1 MNKSEINPMPDF
13 FDRYID
19 LVEEQDLV
27 KAMSLSIQN
36 LNMLDLSLYKEIGDH
51 VYKPGKWT
59 IKQIIQ
65 HIIDNERI
73 QSYRALRFS
82 RKDETVLPGYDETLL
97 ASNADTTNRTIKDL
111 IDELIVVRQSSL
123 LLFKSFSKDMSLS
136 KGICFNREISVL
148 GLGFVIIGHETHH
161 FNIIKERYYPLLNK

>member
-19 LVEEQDLV
+19 LVEEPFLLT
-27 KAMSLSIQN
+27 AMNLSIQN
-36 LNMLDLSLYKEIGDH
+36 LKTLNVALLKKIGDQ
-51 VYKPGKWT
+51 VYEPGKWT

-82 RKDETVLPGYDETLL
+82 RKDETVLPGYDEALL
-97 ASNADTTNRTIKDL
+97 ASNADTTHRTIEDL
-111 IDELIVVRQSSL
+111 IDELILVRQSSI
-123 LLFKSFSKDMSLS
+123 LLFKSFLEDMYLS

-148 GLGFVIIGHETHH
+148 GLGFVIVGHETHH
-161 FNIIKERYYPLLNK
+161 FNVIKERYYPLLSK

>member
-1 MNKSEINPMPDF
+1 MPDF

>member
-1 MNKSEINPMPDF
+1 MKKSEIDPMPDF

-27 KAMSLSIQN
+27 TAMNSSVQN
-36 LNMLDLSLYKEIGDH
+36 LKMLDISFYKEIGDK
-51 VYKPGKWT
+51 VYAPGKWT

-82 RKDETVLPGYDETLL
+82 RKTRLYCPAMTRHCLPAMQTQQTDLL
-97 ASNADTTNRTIKDL
+97 KT
-111 IDELIVVRQSSL
+111 
-123 LLFKSFSKDMSLS
+123 
-136 KGICFNREISVL
+136 
-148 GLGFVIIGHETHH
+148 
-161 FNIIKERYYPLLNK
+161 

>member
-1 MNKSEINPMPDF
+1 MKKSEIDPMPDF

-27 KAMSLSIQN
+27 TAMNSSVQN
-36 LNMLDLSLYKEIGDH
+36 LKMLDISFYKEIGDK
-51 VYKPGKWT
+51 VYAPGKWT

-82 RKDETVLPGYDETLL
+82 RKDETVLPGYDEALL
-97 ASNADTTNRTIKDL
+97 ASNADATNRPLKDL
-111 IDELIVVRQSSL
+111 IDELIIVRQSSI
-123 LLFKSFSKDMSLS
+123 LLFKSFSKEMYLS

-148 GLGFVIIGHETHH
+148 GLGFVIIGHEIHH
-161 FNIIKERYYPLLNK
+161 FNVIKERYCSLLNK

>member
-19 LVEEQDLV
+19 LVEEPDLLT
-27 KAMSLSIQN
+27 AMKLSIQN
-36 LNMLDLSLYKEIGDH
+36 LKTLDVSFLKNIGDR
-51 VYKPGKWT
+51 VYAPGKWT

-82 RKDETVLPGYDETLL
+82 RKDETVLPGYDEALL
-97 ASNADTTNRTIKDL
+97 ASNADTTNRTIEDML
-111 IDELIVVRQSSL
+111 EELIVVRQSSI
-123 LLFKSFSKDMSLS
+123 LLFKSFSEDMYLS
-136 KGICFNREISVL
+136 KGICFNREISAL
-148 GLGFVIIGHETHH
+148 GLGFVIVGHEAHH
-161 FNIIKERYYPLLNK
+161 FNVIKERYYPLFK

>member
-19 LVEEQDLV
+19 LVEEPDLLT
-27 KAMSLSIQN
+27 AMNLSIQN
-36 LNMLDLSLYKEIGDH
+36 LKTLDAGLLKEIGDR

-59 IKQIIQ
+59 IKQIVQ

-82 RKDETVLPGYDETLL
+82 RKDETVLPGYDEALL
-97 ASNADTTNRTIKDL
+97 ASNADATNRTIEDM
-111 IDELIVVRQSSL
+111 IEELIVVRKSSI
-123 LLFKSFSKDMSLS
+123 LLFKSFSENMYLN

-148 GLGFVIIGHETHH
+148 GLGFVIVGHETHH
-161 FNIIKERYYPLLNK
+161 FNVIKERYYPLIK

>member
-13 FDRYID
+13 FDKYID

-27 KAMSLSIQN
+27 TAMNSSVQN
-36 LNMLDLSLYKEIGDH
+36 LKMLDVSLFNKIGDQ
-51 VYKPGKWT
+51 VYEPGKWT

-82 RKDETVLPGYDETLL
+82 RKDDTVLPGYDEALL
-97 ASNADTTNRTIKDL
+97 ASNADTKNRSFKDL
-111 IDELIVVRQSSL
+111 IDELIIVRQSSI
-123 LLFKSFSKDMSLS
+123 LLFKSFSKEMYLS
-136 KGICFNREISVL
+136 KGVCFNREISVL

-161 FNIIKERYYPLLNK
+161 FNIIRERYYPLLNK

>member
-1 MNKSEINPMPDF
+1 MPDF

-19 LVEEQDLV
+19 LVEEPDLLT
-27 KAMSLSIQN
+27 AMNLSIQN
-36 LNMLDLSLYKEIGDH
+36 LKTLDAGLLKEIGDR

-59 IKQIIQ
+59 IKQIVQ

-82 RKDETVLPGYDETLL
+82 RKDETVLPGYDEALL
-97 ASNADTTNRTIKDL
+97 ASNADATNRTIEDM
-111 IDELIVVRQSSL
+111 IEELIVVRKSSI
-123 LLFKSFSKDMSLS
+123 LLFKSFSENMYLN

-148 GLGFVIIGHETHH
+148 GLGFVIVGHETHH
-161 FNIIKERYYPLLNK
+161 FNVIKERYYPLIK